1 MKRFSVSSDVV
12 TMIVLIVAVIVG
24 IGYWFVALRGNESSM
39 NGPETKIEEDTKTYS
54 KVSDFPNPEKGDRA
68 EIEQKLLA
76 AFIGGTLMEGGRF
89 PIPQNSGQELVFAS
103 PSLSG
108 KAEKIDCG
116 VQSHALC
123 ALYLVEKTRP
133 PRLLLWGS
141 RMTGFTGI
149 EQFIDE
155 RRAMISTTWTL
166 YNFTSIE
173 RHVLDLSTGD
183 LQPKL
188 LIEIDKGDT
197 FVEMRAS
204 GFGGVVTFLLRGER
218 GGMGLIPQEIAV
230 RNQGGQTTDVVTTEK
245 VKAYADMVTKS
256 QNRIEALAVEAI
268 DIDTDKL
275 LIPLSLYGESI
286 TLDLQKGSLTPT
298 TAFSR

>member
-39 NGPETKIEEDTKTYS
+39 NGSERKIEEDTKVYAKMS
-54 KVSDFPNPEKGDRA
+54 EFPDPEKGDRA

-89 PIPQNSGQELVFAS
+89 PVPRSSGQEIVFAS
-103 PSLSG
+103 PSLNG
-108 KAEKIDCG
+108 KSEKIDCG
-116 VQSHALC
+116 IRSYALC
-123 ALYLVEKTRP
+123 GLYIVEKTRP

-149 EQFIDE
+149 DRFVDEQ
-155 RRAMISTTWTL
+155 RAIISTTWTL

-173 RHVLDLSTGD
+173 RHILDLSTGD

-188 LIEIDKGDT
+188 LIEIDKDDT

-204 GFGGVVTFLLRGER
+204 GFGGVVTLLLKGER

-230 RNQGGQTTDVVTTEK
+230 RNQAGQTTDVVMTEK
-245 VKAYADMVTKS
+245 VNAYADMVLDSKD
-256 QNRIEALAVEAI
+256 RIEALAVEAI
-268 DIDTDKL
+268 DIDAEKL
-275 LIPLSLYGESI
+275 LIPLSLYGEAM
-286 TLDLQKGSLTPT
+286 TLDLRKGSLTPT